1 MRSMLLLVF
10 FYIALVCLL
19 TACVN
24 SYSATPIQGASSS
37 QTTTVLPSNSA
48 LTQPVSINMT
58 LLNQIPPLQAI
69 RMVNANNG
77 WSLTTQH
84 AILKTTDG
92 GYHWQDVTPKA
103 QTLGLNVQGEFLT
116 AQTAWV
122 AWQSGPGYEG
132 QNQSITILHTTDGGA
147 NWQATTIN
155 NATGSLVDPPR
166 FINTQDGWLV
176 TYQPE
181 GMMHGSMNTYQ
192 TTNGG
197 QTWTNVSGP
206 VRTTE
211 IISTSFSNAQLGW
224 AGLEWP
230 GNKPMVEKTEDG
242 GHSWQQQSL
251 PAPVNSA
258 EIGNVQTTAAVL
270 IGANGLLPAH
280 ITVGSSP
287 QTRLDIYTTHDT
299 GATWTAGA
307 LANFDSNDVY
317 ALDAQH
323 VWAEETKSNALHFSS
338 DGGKTWV
345 QLVQTP
351 SHFDALSFVDT
362 NNGWAIDDAGHLY
375 QTTNSGTNWKL
386 LST

>member
-1 MRSMLLLVF
+1 M
-10 FYIALVCLL
+10 I
-19 TACVN
+19 
-24 SYSATPIQGASSS
+24 
-37 QTTTVLPSNSA
+37 
-48 LTQPVSINMT
+48 
-58 LLNQIPPLQAI
+58 
-69 RMVNANNG
+69 
-77 WSLTTQH
+77 
-84 AILKTTDG
+84 
-92 GYHWQDVTPKA
+92 
-103 QTLGLNVQGEFLT
+103 
-116 AQTAWV
+116 
-122 AWQSGPGYEG
+122 
-132 QNQSITILHTTDGGA
+132 
-147 NWQATTIN
+147 
-155 NATGSLVDPPR
+155 
-166 FINTQDGWLV
+166 
-176 TYQPE
+176 
-181 GMMHGSMNTYQ
+181 
-192 TTNGG
+192 
-197 QTWTNVSGP
+197 
-206 VRTTE
+206 
-211 IISTSFSNAQLGW
+211 
-224 AGLEWP
+224 
-230 GNKPMVEKTEDG
+230 EKTKDS